1 MSSMRNFGLEAA
13 SEHVLLKFN
22 HRANAAER
30 DHALRQVDGTVVEEF
45 GRDEQGDHV
54 LRVHLGRGHSVGDA
68 VQTLSADTAVS
79 YAEPDYIVHA
89 TALSNDPGYTGG
101 RLWGM
106 EGDKTSPYNPY
117 GSQAGEA
124 WAAGYTGSSKVAV
137 GVIDTGIDYRHPD
150 LYLNIWLNNGEIPTA
165 FRSSLIDTDKDGTIT
180 FRDLNAS
187 ANASYV
193 RDVNSNGRID
203 AGDLLNDSRW
213 EDGIDT
219 DANGYRDDLIGWD
232 FANND
237 NDPFDDAG
245 HGTHVAGTIAGMG
258 GNGVGVA
265 GVTWSTLLVPL
276 KFLGADG
283 SGYTSN
289 ATKGVDYF
297 TAAAARSTSV
307 DFVAT
312 SNSWGGGGYTQT
324 MMDAIV
330 RGARQDILFVA
341 AAGNGGSDGY
351 GDNNDS
357 LGNWPSN
364 YNTSSVLGWDA
375 VIGVSAITSTGGL
388 ASYSNYGAK
397 TVEIGAPGSSVYST
411 LPNNGYGYY
420 SGTSMATPHVTG
432 AIALVA
438 AATGLHAADLRAH
451 LLASA
456 IATSSLTGKTMTGGR
471 LDVMGFLDH
480 ARGTGTAPAPT
491 PTPSPSGTIYGT
503 DGSETVKGTLGNDT
517 ISGVPASST
526 TLGRGTIDTLKGNGG
541 NDTFILGDARGR
553 FYDDGRS
560 LSAGNGDY
568 ARITDF
574 NTGDHLQLRGTASDY
589 WLRSGMSLNGTT
601 GTGVYYDTNHNHL
614 WDSNDELI
622 ALVAGSRVMTS
633 GDFLFV

>member
-1 MSSMRNFGLEAA
+1 MSSMRHGGLEAA
-13 SEHVLLKFN
+13 REHVLLKFH
-22 HRANAAER
+22 HRASAAER
-30 DHALRQVDGTVVEEF
+30 GNALKQVDGTVVEEF
-45 GRDEQGDHV
+45 GQDEQGGHV
-54 LRVHLGRGHSVGDA
+54 LRVHLGHGHEVGDA
-68 VQTLSADTAVS
+68 VHTLSSDPSVA

-106 EGDKTSPYNPY
+106 QGDKTTPYNQF

-150 LYLNIWLNNGEIPTA
+150 LYLNIWLNNGEIPA
-165 FRSSLIDTDKDGTIT
+165 ALRSSLVDVDKDGGIT

-187 ANASYV
+187 ANSAYV
-193 RDVNSNGRID
+193 KDVNLNGRID
-203 AGDLLNDSRW
+203 GGDLLNDVRW

-232 FANND
+232 FVNND
-237 NDPFDDAG
+237 NDPLDDAG

-265 GVTWSTLLVPL
+265 GVAWSTLLVPL

-283 SGYTSN
+283 SGPTSG
-289 ATKGVDYF
+289 ATRAVDYF
-297 TAAAARSTSV
+297 TAAASRSTTV

-364 YNTSSVLGWDA
+364 YNTASVLGWDA
-375 VIGVSAITSTGGL
+375 VIGVSAITSTGAL

-397 TVEIGAPGSSVYST
+397 TVEIGAPGSSIYST
-411 LPNNGYGYY
+411 LPNISYGYY
-420 SGTSMATPHVTG
+420 SGTSMATPHVSG

-438 AATGLHAADLRAH
+438 AATGLHAADLRTH

-456 IATSSLTGKTMTGGR
+456 IPTPSLMGKTLTGGR

-480 ARGTGTAPAPT
+480 ARGVSTT
-491 PTPSPSGTIYGT
+491 PTSPPPTTTGTIYGT
-503 DGSETVKGTLGNDT
+503 NGSDTITGTT
-517 ISGVPASST
+517 ASEKISGVPTSST
-526 TLGRGTIDTLKGNGG
+526 YLGRSTIDTLKGNGG

-560 LSAGNGDY
+560 LYSGTNDY
-568 ARITDF
+568 AKITDF
-574 NTGDHLQLRGTASDY
+574 NAGDHLQLRGAASDY
-589 WLRSGMSLNGTT
+589 WLRAGMSLGGTS

-614 WDSNDELI
+614 WDSSDELI
-622 ALVAGSRVMTS
+622 ALVAGSRTMTAT
-633 GDFLFV
+633 DFLFV